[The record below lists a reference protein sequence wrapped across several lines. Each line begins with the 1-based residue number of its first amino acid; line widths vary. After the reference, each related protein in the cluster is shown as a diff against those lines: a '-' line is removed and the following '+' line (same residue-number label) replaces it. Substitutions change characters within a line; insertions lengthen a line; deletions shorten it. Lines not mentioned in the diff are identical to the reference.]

1 MIQNLKALATLSA
14 LSLTLVF
21 FVGNTSLADDQSTKT
36 DVFVSGTGGYH
47 SYRIPAVILTP
58 KGTLLA
64 FCEGRKS
71 SRSDHGDLD
80 LVLRRSTDNGR
91 TWTPTQTVYE
101 EGGDAKITIGNPCP
115 VVDQETGRI
124 WLPFCRN
131 NDKVLV
137 TYSDDN
143 GKTWAKPTEITD
155 SVKEPGWG
163 WYATGPGV
171 GIQLTRGKH
180 KGRLVIPC
188 DHSQQIDGKRVM
200 FSHAFYSDD
209 HGKTWKLGGTVGRH
223 TDECQV
229 VELNDGTLM
238 MNMRNYWGRDGK
250 QQDKDKMRAVALSRD
265 GGTSWGK
272 LRFDK
277 TLIEP
282 ICQGSFLRYATKG
295 DTGPDRLLFSNPASK
310 AKRERLTVRLSRD
323 DGKTWPVARLL
334 HKGPSAY
341 SCLTVLSDGSIGCLY
356 EGGEKNAYEKI
367 IFARCSLKS
376 LRRETSADK
385 AVVKEIKGFKPPR
398 ATRLPGFRR
407 TKPAVIENQNTLTKV
422 FGDKEAEKI
431 SKQVDLDEQVLVFFQ
446 WAGSGQDKL
455 AYTVQKQDGK
465 TIVVFTFRAGRTRD
479 LRPHAHLFSIRK
491 GVSWRVAK

>member
-1 MIQNLKALATLSA
+1 
-14 LSLTLVF
+14 
-21 FVGNTSLADDQSTKT
+21 
-36 DVFVSGTGGYH
+36 
-47 SYRIPAVILTP
+47 
-58 KGTLLA
+58 
-64 FCEGRKS
+64 
-71 SRSDHGDLD
+71 
-80 LVLRRSTDNGR
+80 
-91 TWTPTQTVYE
+91 
-101 EGGDAKITIGNPCP
+101 
-115 VVDQETGRI
+115 
-124 WLPFCRN
+124 
-131 NDKVLV
+131 
-137 TYSDDN
+137 
-143 GKTWAKPTEITD
+143 
-155 SVKEPGWG
+155 
-163 WYATGPGV
+163 
-171 GIQLTRGKH
+171 
-180 KGRLVIPC
+180 
-188 DHSQQIDGKRVM
+188 
-200 FSHAFYSDD
+200 
-209 HGKTWKLGGTVGRH
+209 
-223 TDECQV
+223 
-229 VELNDGTLM
+229 
-238 MNMRNYWGRDGK
+238 
-250 QQDKDKMRAVALSRD
+250 VALSRD

>member
-1 MIQNLKALATLSA
+1 MIQNLKSSAALSA
-14 LSLTLVF
+14 VSLALVF
-21 FVGNTSLADDQSTKT
+21 FVGNTSLADDQPTKT
-36 DVFVSGTGGYH
+36 DVFVSGSGGYH
-47 SYRIPAVILTP
+47 SYRIPAVILMP

-91 TWTPTQTVYE
+91 TWTPMQIVYE

-115 VVDQETGRI
+115 VVDQDTGRI

-137 TYSDDN
+137 TFSDDD

-155 SVKEPGWG
+155 SVKKSSWG
-163 WYATGPGV
+163 WYATGPGI

-188 DHSQQIDGKRVM
+188 DHSRQIDGKRVM
-200 FSHAFYSDD
+200 YSHAFYSDD
-209 HGKTWKLGGTVGRH
+209 HGKTWKLGGTVDQH
-223 TDECQV
+223 TNECQV
-229 VELNDGTLM
+229 VELSNGMLM

-265 GGTSWGK
+265 GGISWGK
-272 LRFDK
+272 LRFDQ

-282 ICQGSFLRYATKG
+282 ICQGSFLRYTTKG
-295 DTGPDRLLFSNPASK
+295 DTGPDRLLFTNPASK
-310 AKRERLTVRLSRD
+310 TKRERLTIRLTRD
-323 DGKTWPVARLL
+323 DGKTWPVAMLL

-341 SCLTVLSDGSIGCLY
+341 SCLTVLSDGSVGCLY

-367 IFARCSLKS
+367 IFARFSLNS
-376 LRRETSADK
+376 LSKEKGADT
-385 AVVKEIKGFKPPR
+385 AVVKKIIGFKPPR

-407 TKPAVIENQNTLTKV
+407 MKPTLIENRATLTKV
-422 FGDKEAEKI
+422 FGDAEAEKI
-431 SKQVDLDEQVLVFFQ
+431 RKRVDLAEQVLMFFQ

-455 AYTVQKQDGK
+455 AHAVQKQDDK
-465 TIVVFTFRAGRTRD
+465 TKVVFTFRPGRTRD

-491 GVSWRVAK
+491 SVAWEIAK